1 MRHIF
6 QLIFPKEKWSM
17 QIKKTAG
24 KDYELEIFHKD
35 IYFKLQNSCNL
46 E

>member
-1 MRHIF
+1 
-6 QLIFPKEKWSM
+6 M